1 MTDNTCK
8 NCRFWG
14 YYRKGECDRVGGLFT
29 ENLLAGFDVEA
40 RVWDDSGL
48 SVSLVTGPDFGC
60 VHFTARRKGGK

>member
-29 ENLLAGFDVEA
+29 ENPLAGFDVEA

-48 SVSLVTGPDFGC
+48 SVIW
-60 VHFTARRKGGK
+60 